1 MMIDEKTDPQS
12 SLIGKKRKSPE
23 NDKNGP
29 KMKAQKKPWGTDGP
43 PPPEWIAVRTR
54 VKDTNSI

>member
-43 PPPEWIAVRTR
+43 PPPEWIAV
-54 VKDTNSI
+54 SSSSS